1 MAKTKVR
8 PHPDALA
15 ELLKSRGITLTDAAR
30 DISRGT
36 RVIDRKT
43 LARIDRGDEVKLE
56 TLQKL
61 ANNLKVPIT
70 YFDPPVGSSVEQVNS
85 QLEDSRWLNLLLHKV
100 DVDDLAR
107 MIWKLWDNTES
118 DSIHWKLNVD
128 RVDDE
133 AISLLEQFEDAV
145 NDFCQYVSTPG
156 SNSLRA
162 ELDRLKK
169 TKHVASLLE
178 DLAKHHLAVL
188 GASYLSWQSQK
199 EIDRETEC
207 SLVIYNS
214 CDHIMLSI
222 EGHPAHERREKVW
235 QGTVP
240 PKFAPW
246 GTFVKVNGRLLETDP
261 AVVQQM
267 ENRRLN
273 EAMDLP
279 PFFRR
284 LNEAM
289 DDPPFL
295 GLQIDESGRF
305 RVEGEQKDS
314 NSEASSDSND

>member
-1 MAKTKVR
+1 MAKRKVR
-8 PHPDALA
+8 PHPGALA
-15 ELLKSRGITLTDAAR
+15 ELLKSRGSTLTDAAR

-70 YFDPPVGSSVEQVNS
+70 YFDPPVGRPVDQVNS
-85 QLEDSRWLNLLLHKV
+85 QVESRWLSLLLHKV
-100 DVDDLAR
+100 DVDDLVKMLCR
-107 MIWKLWDNTES
+107 RWDDTEP
-118 DSIHWKLNVD
+118 DSIHWKLNVN

-145 NDFCQYVSTPG
+145 NDFYEYVNAPG
-156 SNSLRA
+156 PDSLRA

-178 DLAKHHLAVL
+178 ELAKHHLAVL

-207 SLVIYNS
+207 SIVIYDS
-214 CDHIMLSI
+214 CDHTMLSI
-222 EGHPAHERREKVW
+222 EGHSAHERREKVW

-240 PKFAPW
+240 PRFAPW
-246 GTFVKVNGRLLETDP
+246 GTFVKVNGRMLETDP
-261 AVVQQM
+261 AVVQEM

-273 EAMDLP
+273 K
-279 PFFRR
+279 
-284 LNEAM
+284 AM
-289 DDPPFL
+289 DDPFL
-295 GLQIDESGRF
+295 GPQIDESGRF

-314 NSEASSDSND
+314 NSEASSGGSNA